1 MVTDKDIS
9 IHAPVEEF
17 ENGKEIGDLDNNVTQ
32 TKKKKKKKKKKGWF
46 IFFSYVMS
54 SCWYVHHLTQR
65 KSSGKSK
72 LTSYVKQIPLDAY

>member
-1 MVTDKDIS
+1 MVTDQDTS
-9 IHAPVEEF
+9 IHASVEEF

-54 SCWYVHHLTQR
+54 SCWYR
-65 KSSGKSK
+65 CM
-72 LTSYVKQIPLDAY
+72 YVCMYLCMYVCMFLCM